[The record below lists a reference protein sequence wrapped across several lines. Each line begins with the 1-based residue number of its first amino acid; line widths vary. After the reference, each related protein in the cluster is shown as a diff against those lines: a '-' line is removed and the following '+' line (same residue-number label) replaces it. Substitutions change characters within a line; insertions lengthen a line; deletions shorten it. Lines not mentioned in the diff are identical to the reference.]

1 MRLFSAKKAE
11 YRFMQNDLKYQKENR
26 ADITSTS
33 SKTEMDL
40 RNSDQLVMGFC
51 QVEVQLIGMRWENL
65 AYKKKREKVVERK
78 FPQRKP

>member
-1 MRLFSAKKAE
+1 
-11 YRFMQNDLKYQKENR
+11 MQNDLKYWKENR
-26 ADITSTS
+26 AEITSTS
-33 SKTEMDL
+33 SKTKMDL

-65 AYKKKREKVVERK
+65 AYKKKQEKVVERK